1 MAVPTHESTAKRLRQ
16 SEKRRQHNR
25 ISRSRIRTLTKQ
37 IRLEPGADEAP
48 ELLKEVSILL
58 DRYAGRNLHHRN
70 KANRLKSNL
79 TRLINAA
86 RQT

>member
-1 MAVPTHESTAKRLRQ
+1 MPTHASAVKRLRQ
-16 SEKRRQHNR
+16 SEKLRQHNR
-25 ISRSRIRTLTKQ
+25 TSRSRIRTLTKK
-37 IRLEPGADEAP
+37 IRLEPAADEAP

-58 DRYAGRNLHHRN
+58 DRFASRNLHHQN

-79 TRLINAA
+79 TRLVNSA